1 MDTARGGWEAAG
13 PASAQDPVDEAGP
26 EIKEEHEDDDED
38 GPGLPVGD
46 VPIEAPLHP
55 PPQLHYVAHNI
66 EAIYTEINH
75 KIKHPNFI

>member
-1 MDTARGGWEAAG
+1 MDTARGGREAAG
-13 PASAQDPVDEAGP
+13 PASAQDPVNEARP
-26 EIKEEHEDDDED
+26 EVKEEHEDDDED

-75 KIKHPNFI
+75 KIKLP